1 MYKKFISA
9 SIALLMGVSAS
20 AWKVEGHI
28 SGVSDSDSITV
39 TFFRYWGNLGQSIL
53 NDTIRNGRFAFTG
66 TFPEEEMVMTSVRAS
81 NGKWSKNLWIT
92 DTTEIQISGTADGE
106 WTVTSNEPEQEI
118 EKERRAVDL
127 SDLNALLLE
136 SHESY
141 FKYRDSVW
149 RVSVDRLW
157 PVYSKYPTSRAMLN
171 SLHFY
176 VRVGAVPREKM
187 QWIYDRLTPEMRST
201 LEGEALA
208 VALDPPH
215 IPQVG
220 EPFADFTAADTTGTV
235 HKLSDYAGRGEKYVL
250 LDLWSSGC
258 GGCYAA
264 FPEMKRLYAE
274 YGDRL
279 EIVGINLDVNRNIW
293 KETIRW
299 QQLPWKQLSD
309 GKGDYAGA
317 GVLYNRTGVMPTYVL
332 IDPQGRIVEWW
343 YPAEGDFQNKLVDPY
358 LEKR

>member
-20 AWKVEGHI
+20 AWKIEGHI
-28 SGVSDSDSITV
+28 SGVADSDSVIV
-39 TFFRYWGNLGQSIL
+39 RIIRLRHNIGRSFAA
-53 NDTIRNGRFAFTG
+53 DTIRSGRFVFTG
-66 TFPEEEMVMTSVRAS
+66 TLPAGEQAKMMVTSSSGRYTTS
-81 NGKWSKNLWIT
+81 LWMT
-92 DTTEIQISGTADGE
+92 DTTQLRIEGSADGA
-106 WTVTSNEPEQEI
+106 WKAVSNEPEQAI
-118 EKERRAVDL
+118 EGKIRAVDL
-127 SDLNALLLE
+127 SDLDALLE
-136 SHESY
+136 SRESY

-187 QWIYDRLTPEMRST
+187 QWIYDRLTSEMRST

-215 IPQVG
+215 VPQVG
-220 EPFADFTAADTTGTV
+220 EPFADFTAADTAGTV

-279 EIVGINLDVNRNIW
+279 EIIGIGLDVNRNIW

-343 YPAEGDFQNKLVDPY
+343 YPGEGGFQDKLVDPY